1 MDVRVDNMA
10 AAIAEM
16 LGEYQAEIT
25 KNIDASGKTVADQGA
40 KKLKETSP
48 KLAGNYAKGW
58 RATKEK
64 GTSFGDEASYI
75 IHNKTD
81 YQLTHLLEN
90 GHATRNGGRTKPIK
104 HIKPVEEMVIKEYE
118 KGVEEAIENAAK

>member
-16 LGEYQAEIT
+16 LGEYQVEIT
-25 KNIDASGKTVADQGA
+25 KNIDTSGKTVAEQGA

-48 KLAGNYAKGW
+48 KLSGDYAKGW
-58 RATKEK
+58 KVSKDEGK
-64 GTSFGDEASYI
+64 SYGDDASYI
-75 IHNKTD
+75 IHNKTN

-90 GHATRNGGRTKPIK
+90 GHATRNGGRTKSIK
-104 HIKPVEEMVIKEYE
+104 HIKPVEDMVIKQYE
-118 KGVEEAIENAAK
+118 KAAEEAIKNAAK

>member
-1 MDVRVDNMA
+1 MSIKIDDMA

-16 LGEYQAEIT
+16 LGEYQVEIT
-25 KNIDASGKTVADQGA
+25 KNIDASGGIVGGEGA

-48 KLAGNYAKGW
+48 KLEGDYAKGW
-58 RATKEK
+58 EVTREK
-64 GTSFGDEASYI
+64 GKSFGDDASYI

-90 GHATRNGGRTKPIK
+90 GHDTRNGGRTKPIV
-104 HIKPVEEMVIKEYE
+104 HIKPVEELVIKEFE
-118 KGVEEAIENAAK
+118 KKVEEVIRDAAK